1 LVFLLDEV
9 FMLGRVFVCSK
20 VLVARQHEIVFIC
33 TLCSSV
39 QFYQAS
45 SEVSQLREDLQES
58 QSKISQLTAELGIN
72 QAENISLKAEVDQV
86 KERNKALLEKVNE
99 LKQMNDT
106 FGQKLRQH
114 SGPVTTTPPGSPP
127 TSVKVKTAPIP
138 KPRTSL
144 QPVSTF
150 QVEQLEKQKS
160 DLEQEK
166 TTLEREKAELLEQLE
181 RMSRLRTTAESE
193 LRHSTTKSQQMI
205 EDNIRLK
212 KSLEDREG
220 ILSGQGEQIRRLEE
234 GIRRLQVQ
242 LQAAPSPGQ
251 LQQHEE
257 QIQRLGWEKSELQST
272 VATLERELS
281 SKSQLVV
288 EVESLR
294 GQIAQT
300 AELEFEVRKE
310 RGELESELSSLRRE
324 KSQREDELGSLRR
337 KNAELEG
344 QMTRFQELERAK
356 KPVTGRQNPETRLA
370 HRLSEAL
377 GTQKEL
383 EKVCVFELHVATH

>member
-1 LVFLLDEV
+1 VF
-9 FMLGRVFVCSK
+9 
-20 VLVARQHEIVFIC
+20 
-33 TLCSSV
+33 SV

-45 SEVSQLREDLQES
+45 SEVSQLRADLQES

-86 KERNKALLEKVNE
+86 NTKNKALREKVNE

-127 TSVKVKTAPIP
+127 TLAKFKTAPIP

-160 DLEQEK
+160 DLEREK
-166 TTLEREKAELLEQLE
+166 TELLEQLE
-181 RMSRLRTTAESE
+181 RVSKLRTTAESE
-193 LRHSTTKSQQMI
+193 LHHSTTKSQQMI

-212 KSLEDREG
+212 KNLEDREG

-234 GIRRLQVQ
+234 DIRRLQVA

-251 LQQHEE
+251 LQQHE
-257 QIQRLGWEKSELQST
+257 
-272 VATLERELS
+272 
-281 SKSQLVV
+281 
-288 EVESLR
+288 
-294 GQIAQT
+294 
-300 AELEFEVRKE
+300 
-310 RGELESELSSLRRE
+310 
-324 KSQREDELGSLRR
+324 
-337 KNAELEG
+337 
-344 QMTRFQELERAK
+344 
-356 KPVTGRQNPETRLA
+356 
-370 HRLSEAL
+370 
-377 GTQKEL
+377 
-383 EKVCVFELHVATH
+383 

>member
-1 LVFLLDEV
+1 
-9 FMLGRVFVCSK
+9 
-20 VLVARQHEIVFIC
+20 LVARQHEIVFIC

-45 SEVSQLREDLQES
+45 SEVSQLRADLQES

-86 KERNKALLEKVNE
+86 KERNKALREKVNE

-127 TSVKVKTAPIP
+127 TSAKVKTAPIP

-160 DLEQEK
+160 DLEQQK

-181 RMSRLRTTAESE
+181 RVSKLRTTAESE
-193 LRHSTTKSQQMI
+193 LHHSTTKAQQMI

-220 ILSGQGEQIRRLEE
+220 ILSGQGEQIRSLEE
-234 GIRRLQVQ
+234 DIRRLQVQ

-251 LQQHEE
+251 LKQHEE
-257 QIQRLGWEKSELQST
+257 QIQHMGWEKSELQSRI
-272 VATLERELS
+272 AILERELS
-281 SKSQLVV
+281 HKSQLVV

-294 GQIAQT
+294 GQIVQT
-300 AELEFEVRKE
+300 AELESEVRKE
-310 RGELESELSSLRRE
+310 RGQKDELQFELSSLRRE
-324 KSQREDELGSLRR
+324 KSQKEDELLSLRR
-337 KNAELEG
+337 RNAELEG
-344 QMTRFQELERAK
+344 QVTQFQELERAK
-356 KPVTGRQNPETRLA
+356 KPVTGRQNPQMRLEI
-370 HRLSEAL
+370 RLSEAL
-377 GTQKEL
+377 GKKKEL
-383 EKVCVFELHVATH
+383 EEVCEFELHVHVAMLLDDVN

>member
-1 LVFLLDEV
+1 
-9 FMLGRVFVCSK
+9 M
-20 VLVARQHEIVFIC
+20 
-33 TLCSSV
+33 
-39 QFYQAS
+39 
-45 SEVSQLREDLQES
+45 SQLRADLQES

-86 KERNKALLEKVNE
+86 KERNKALREKVNE

-166 TTLEREKAELLEQLE
+166 TTLEREKTTLEREKAELLEQLE
-181 RMSRLRTTAESE
+181 RVSKLRTTAESE
-193 LRHSTTKSQQMI
+193 LHHSTTKAQQMI

-234 GIRRLQVQ
+234 DIRRLQVQ
-242 LQAAPSPGQ
+242 LQASPSPGQ
-251 LQQHEE
+251 LKQHEE
-257 QIQRLGWEKSELQST
+257 RIQHLGWEKSELQSR

-281 SKSQLVV
+281 NKSRLVV

-294 GQIAQT
+294 GQIVQT
-300 AELEFEVRKE
+300 AELESEVRKE
-310 RGELESELSSLRRE
+310 RGQKDELQSELSSLRRE
-324 KSQREDELGSLRR
+324 KSQKEDELGSLRR

-344 QMTRFQELERAK
+344 QVTRFHELERAK
-356 KPVTGRQNPETRLA
+356 KPVTGRQTPETRLA

-383 EKVCVFELHVATH
+383 EKVCAFELHVATH